1 MISAFL
7 NSVKIPELRRRI
19 LFTLAVIV
27 IVRLGAAITTPGVN
41 QGVLQEWFRTSL
53 SQRTGG
59 GLAALFNLFSGG
71 ALENC
76 AVFSLGIMPYIS
88 ASIMMQ
94 LLTAVIPQLG
104 RLAREDGGRQK
115 IMQLTRYTTL
125 VLCIFQGYLLAL
137 SFQHP
142 ESYHTMLP
150 GITDTIRQL
159 GVPLVDDLGWKFR
172 IVTVVSLTTGTL
184 VLMWLG
190 DQITERGIGN
200 GISLIITIG
209 IVARLPAALVQ
220 AWKTFVPSGQ
230 GASQVN
236 PMVLVLLVLVLI
248 FVIAAVIA
256 ITQGVRKITVQY
268 AKRVVGRKMYGGQTQ
283 YMPLK
288 VNYAGVMPIIFAWA
302 LLLFPATIVS
312 YGFKNSPTANRIA
325 AALSTGWP
333 HYVALAAMI
342 FFFSYFWVA
351 TQFQPTQ
358 IADDLKKYGG
368 YIPGVR
374 PGKPT
379 ADFLDYTMTRL
390 TFAGAIF
397 LTLIAVFPSL
407 LSQWLNV
414 PVITAQFFGGTSLL
428 IIVGVMLDTMRQVE
442 THLIQRHYDGFLR
455 KGRIRGRSFDRAAY
469 ARGEAVEQWHPHL
482 VWCGYCRARD
492 CRGRDLSLWAIGE
505 KAACSSRP
513 ARFRQ
518 RNSGGNDYAALRD
531 SRDFTR
537 GDSAA

>member
-1 MISAFL
+1 MVSAFL

-41 QGVLQEWFRTSL
+41 PAVLQDWFRSALTEKS
-53 SQRTGG
+53 GG
-59 GLAALFNLFSGG
+59 SVAALFNLFSGG

-88 ASIMMQ
+88 ASIMLQ
-94 LLTAVIPQLG
+94 LLTAVIPSLS
-104 RLAREDGGRQK
+104 RLSREDGGRQK
-115 IMQLTRYTTL
+115 IMQYTRYATV
-125 VLCIFQGYLLAL
+125 VLCIFQGYLLAV

-150 GITDTIRQL
+150 GITETTAKM
-159 GVPLVDDLGWKFR
+159 GVPLVDNLGWSFR
-172 IVTVVSLTTGTL
+172 VITVLTLTAGTL
-184 VLMWLG
+184 FLMWLG
-190 DQITERGIGN
+190 DQITDRGIGN

-209 IVARLPAALVQ
+209 IVARLPAALAQ
-220 AWKTFVPSGQ
+220 AWKTFVPSAQTGS
-230 GASQVN
+230 SQVN
-236 PMVLVLLVLVLI
+236 PMILVILVLVLF

-256 ITQGVRKITVQY
+256 VTQGVRKITVQY

-302 LLLFPATIVS
+302 LLLFPTTIV
-312 YGFKNSPTANRIA
+312 GLAFKNSRTANMIA
-325 AALSTGWP
+325 NNLSNGWL
-333 HYVALAAMI
+333 HYVVLAAMI

-351 TQFQPTQ
+351 TQFQPSQ

-379 ADFLDYTMTRL
+379 ADFLDFTMTRL
-390 TFAGAIF
+390 TFAGAVF
-397 LTLIAVFPSL
+397 LTLIAILPSL
-407 LSQWLNV
+407 LSQGLHV
-414 PVITAQFFGGTSLL
+414 PTITAQFFGGTSLL

-455 KGRIRGRSFDRAAY
+455 KGRIRGRAFDRAAY
-469 ARGEAVEQWHPHL
+469 SRGEAAQQGTLMWLYVGIAVL
-482 VWCGYCRARD
+482 VIGGVAIFLY
-492 CRGRDLSLWAIGE
+492 GR
-505 KAACSSRP
+505 
-513 ARFRQ
+513 
-518 RNSGGNDYAALRD
+518 
-531 SRDFTR
+531 
-537 GDSAA
+537 

>member
-76 AVFSLGIMPYIS
+76 AIFSLGIMPYIS

-230 GASQVN
+230 RSE
-236 PMVLVLLVLVLI
+236 
-248 FVIAAVIA
+248 
-256 ITQGVRKITVQY
+256 
-268 AKRVVGRKMYGGQTQ
+268 
-283 YMPLK
+283 
-288 VNYAGVMPIIFAWA
+288 
-302 LLLFPATIVS
+302 
-312 YGFKNSPTANRIA
+312 
-325 AALSTGWP
+325 
-333 HYVALAAMI
+333 
-342 FFFSYFWVA
+342 
-351 TQFQPTQ
+351 
-358 IADDLKKYGG
+358 
-368 YIPGVR
+368 PGE
-374 PGKPT
+374 PDG
-379 ADFLDYTMTRL
+379 
-390 TFAGAIF
+390 AGA
-397 LTLIAVFPSL
+397 AR
-407 LSQWLNV
+407 
-414 PVITAQFFGGTSLL
+414 GGP
-428 IIVGVMLDTMRQVE
+428 
-442 THLIQRHYDGFLR
+442 HLCHR
-455 KGRIRGRSFDRAAY
+455 RSDRDY
-469 ARGEAVEQWHPHL
+469 AR
-482 VWCGYCRARD
+482 
-492 CRGRDLSLWAIGE
+492 
-505 KAACSSRP
+505 RP
-513 ARFRQ
+513 
-518 RNSGGNDYAALRD
+518 
-531 SRDFTR
+531 
-537 GDSAA
+537 

>member
-1 MISAFL
+1 MVSAFL
-7 NSVKIPELRRRI
+7 NTVKIPELRRRI

-41 QGVLQEWFRTSL
+41 SAVLQEWFKSSL
-53 SQRTGG
+53 TDKSGG
-59 GLAALFNLFSGG
+59 SVAALFNLFSGG

-76 AVFSLGIMPYIS
+76 AIFSLGIMPYIS
-88 ASIMMQ
+88 ASIMLQ

-115 IMQLTRYTTL
+115 IMQYTRYAT
-125 VLCIFQGYLLAL
+125 VALCIFQGYLLAV

-150 GITDTIRQL
+150 GITDTIQRL
-159 GVPLVDDLGWKFR
+159 GIPLVADQGLSFR
-172 IVTVVSLTTGTL
+172 IVTVISLTTGTL
-184 VLMWLG
+184 FLMWLG

-209 IVARLPAALVQ
+209 IVARLPAALAQ
-220 AWKTFVPSGQ
+220 AWKTFVPSEGNA
-230 GASQVN
+230 GQVN
-236 PMVLVLLVLVLI
+236 PAILVLMVGFLFV
-248 FVIAAVIA
+248 VIAAVIA

-302 LLLFPATIVS
+302 LLLFPSTIISVA
-312 YGFKNSPTANRIA
+312 FKNSPTAAKIA
-325 AALSTGWP
+325 AALNNGWP
-333 HYVALAAMI
+333 HYLFLAAMI

-351 TQFQPTQ
+351 TQFQPSQ

-379 ADFLDYTMTRL
+379 SDFLDFTMTRL

-397 LTLIAVFPSL
+397 LTLIAVLPQL
-407 LSQWLNV
+407 LTQGAHV
-414 PVITAQFFGGTSLL
+414 PQIT
-428 IIVGVMLDTMRQVE
+428 
-442 THLIQRHYDGFLR
+442 
-455 KGRIRGRSFDRAAY
+455 
-469 ARGEAVEQWHPHL
+469 
-482 VWCGYCRARD
+482 
-492 CRGRDLSLWAIGE
+492 
-505 KAACSSRP
+505 
-513 ARFRQ
+513 
-518 RNSGGNDYAALRD
+518 
-531 SRDFTR
+531 
-537 GDSAA
+537 

>member
-1 MISAFL
+1 MVSAFL

-41 QGVLQEWFRTSL
+41 QAVLQEWFRSALTEKS
-53 SQRTGG
+53 GG
-59 GLAALFNLFSGG
+59 SVAALFNLFSGG

-76 AVFSLGIMPYIS
+76 AIFSLGIMPYIS

-94 LLTAVIPQLG
+94 LLTAVIPRLG

-115 IMQLTRYTTL
+115 IMQYTRYATV
-125 VLCIFQGYLLAL
+125 VLCIFQGYLLAV

-150 GITDTIRQL
+150 GITETMAKL
-159 GVPLVDDLGWKFR
+159 GVPLVDNPGLSFR
-172 IVTVVSLTTGTL
+172 LITVLSLTTGTL
-184 VLMWLG
+184 FLMWLG

-200 GISLIITIG
+200 GISLIITVG
-209 IVARLPAALVQ
+209 IVARLPAQ
-220 AWKTFVPSGQ
+220 AWKTFVPSSETGS
-230 GASQVN
+230 SQVN
-236 PMVLVLLVLVLI
+236 PMVLVLMVAFLFI
-248 FVIAAVIA
+248 VIAAVIA
-256 ITQGVRKITVQY
+256 VTQGVRKITVQY

-302 LLLFPATIVS
+302 LLLFPTTIVS
-312 YGFKNSPTANRIA
+312 VAFKNSPTAAAVA
-325 AALSTGWP
+325 AALNNGWP
-333 HYVALAAMI
+333 HYVILAAMI

-351 TQFQPTQ
+351 TQFQPAQ

-390 TFAGAIF
+390 TFAGALF
-397 LTLIAVFPSL
+397 LTLIAVLPQL
-407 LSQWLNV
+407 LSHGLNV
-414 PVITAQFFGGTSLL
+414 PQITAQFFGGTSLL

-455 KGRIRGRSFDRAAY
+455 KGRIRGRSFDRASY
-469 ARGEAVEQWHPHL
+469 NRGEAAGHGMLMWLYVGIAVL
-482 VWCGYCRARD
+482 VIGGVAIFLY
-492 CRGRDLSLWAIGE
+492 GR
-505 KAACSSRP
+505 
-513 ARFRQ
+513 
-518 RNSGGNDYAALRD
+518 
-531 SRDFTR
+531 
-537 GDSAA
+537 

>member
-1 MISAFL
+1 MVSAFL

-41 QGVLQEWFRTSL
+41 QAVIQEWFRTAL
-53 SQRTGG
+53 TEKTGG
-59 GLAALFNLFSGG
+59 QIAALFNLFSGG

-115 IMQLTRYTTL
+115 IMQLTRYAT
-125 VLCIFQGYLLAL
+125 VGLCIFQGYLLAL

-150 GITDTIRQL
+150 GITDTISAL
-159 GVPLVDDLGWKFR
+159 GVPLVDDPGWTFR
-172 IVTVVSLTTGTL
+172 IVTVLSLTTGTL
-184 VLMWLG
+184 FLMWLG

-200 GISLIITIG
+200 GISLIITVG
-209 IVARLPAALVQ
+209 IVARLPAALAQ
-220 AWKTFVPSGQ
+220 AWKTFVPSAETGS
-230 GASQVN
+230 SQIN
-236 PMVLVLLVLVLI
+236 PAILVLMVLFLF
-248 FVIAAVIA
+248 FVIAGVIA

-268 AKRVVGRKMYGGQTQ
+268 AKRVVGRKQYGGNTQ

-288 VNYAGVMPIIFAWA
+288 VNYPGVMPIIFAWA
-302 LLLFPATIVS
+302 LLLFPNTIVS
-312 YGFKNSPTANRIA
+312 MAFRNSPTARQISEM
-325 AALSTGWP
+325 LSTGWL
-333 HYVALAAMI
+333 HYVVLAAMI

-351 TQFQPTQ
+351 TQFQPAQ

-379 ADFLDYTMTRL
+379 SDFLDYTMTRL
-390 TFAGAIF
+390 TFAGAVF
-397 LTLIAVFPSL
+397 LTIIAILPSA
-407 LSQWLNV
+407 LSQGLHV
-414 PVITAQFFGGTSLL
+414 PTITAQFFGGTSLL
-428 IIVGVMLDTMRQVE
+428 IIVGVMLDTMRQIE

-455 KGRIRGRSFDRAAY
+455 KGRVRGGFTGRLAY
-469 ARGEAVEQWHPHL
+469 VRGEAAAQRTFMWLYV
-482 VWCGYCRARD
+482 GI
-492 CRGRDLSLWAIGE
+492 AIIVI
-505 KAACSSRP
+505 
-513 ARFRQ
+513 
-518 RNSGGNDYAALRD
+518 GGV
-531 SRDFTR
+531 
-537 GDSAA
+537 

>member
-27 IVRLGAAITTPGVN
+27 VVRLGAAITTPGVN
-41 QGVLQEWFRTSL
+41 PAVLQDWFRTS
-53 SQRTGG
+53 SQSAGG
-59 GLAALFNLFSGG
+59 GVAALFNLFSGG

-88 ASIMMQ
+88 TSIMMQ
-94 LLTAVIPQLG
+94 LLTAVIPRLG

-209 IVARLPAALVQ
+209 IVARLPAAHVQ

-236 PMVLVLLVLVLI
+236 PMVLVLLVVVLI

-268 AKRVVGRKMYGGQTQ
+268 AKRVVGRKMYC
-283 YMPLK
+283 
-288 VNYAGVMPIIFAWA
+288 
-302 LLLFPATIVS
+302 LLYT
-312 YGFKNSPTANRIA
+312 SPSPR
-325 AALSTGWP
+325 
-333 HYVALAAMI
+333 
-342 FFFSYFWVA
+342 
-351 TQFQPTQ
+351 
-358 IADDLKKYGG
+358 
-368 YIPGVR
+368 
-374 PGKPT
+374 
-379 ADFLDYTMTRL
+379 
-390 TFAGAIF
+390 
-397 LTLIAVFPSL
+397 
-407 LSQWLNV
+407 
-414 PVITAQFFGGTSLL
+414 
-428 IIVGVMLDTMRQVE
+428 
-442 THLIQRHYDGFLR
+442 
-455 KGRIRGRSFDRAAY
+455 
-469 ARGEAVEQWHPHL
+469 
-482 VWCGYCRARD
+482 
-492 CRGRDLSLWAIGE
+492 
-505 KAACSSRP
+505 
-513 ARFRQ
+513 
-518 RNSGGNDYAALRD
+518 
-531 SRDFTR
+531 
-537 GDSAA
+537 